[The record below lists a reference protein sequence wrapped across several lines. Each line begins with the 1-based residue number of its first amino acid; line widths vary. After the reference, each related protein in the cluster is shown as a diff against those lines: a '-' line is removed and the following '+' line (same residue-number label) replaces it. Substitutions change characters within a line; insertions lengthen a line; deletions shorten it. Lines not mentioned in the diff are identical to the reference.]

1 MSLNSVHIQ
10 NKVNKSGFLILDQY
24 QQYKTILLSNI
35 DFGGSTKNTS
45 CTRQFYGM
53 EGHLKPWEVPIVSCY
68 QLFQITK
75 YKTKVMLRLSIS
87 M

>member
-1 MSLNSVHIQ
+1 MMSLNSVHIQ

-45 CTRQFYGM
+45 CTRQYYGI
-53 EGHLKPWEVPIVSCY
+53 EVPIVFFFFFLEKRSPDC
-68 QLFQITK
+68 
-75 YKTKVMLRLSIS
+75 
-87 M
+87 

>member
-1 MSLNSVHIQ
+1 MMSLNSVHIQ

-45 CTRQFYGM
+45 CTRQYYGM
-53 EGHLKPWEVPIVSCY
+53 EEHLKPWEVPIVFLY
-68 QLFQITK
+68 LFLEK
-75 YKTKVMLRLSIS
+75 RSPDC
-87 M
+87 

>member
-1 MSLNSVHIQ
+1 MMSLNSVHIQ

-45 CTRQFYGM
+45 CTRQYYGM
-53 EGHLKPWEVPIVSCY
+53 EGHLKPWEVPIV
-68 QLFQITK
+68 FFFFFFFGETK
-75 YKTKVMLRLSIS
+75 SRLLVVTNSS
-87 M
+87 K